1 MKKFLHVFLAVLLII
16 TQFYAPV
23 SAEIDEDT
31 SKLMPKLSIISD
43 KIPTGDAGSN
53 IDIPITIKNTG
64 YTAKDVV
71 ITPEID
77 SASPFTIN
85 DLTFSQSLDKI
96 EGDRTVDVTLKLKID
111 SLAAEKNYPIKLNFQ
126 FTNSYG
132 DPGTYNTVVYVKVI
146 NRISP
151 PRLIIS
157 KVDIGSE
164 SIAPGETVEVGFD
177 IANNGTEEA
186 KDIKFSLEGLSDEGF
201 VMGEG
206 SNTQYIQK
214 IAGGFHGYVKFNLKA
229 SNKASRGS
237 HGLDLKFSYKDR
249 QNQAYEDTQ
258 KVFINIGG
266 KGGSNSNLSMENIVY
281 PDEGITPE
289 KNFTIGF
296 DLVNHG
302 KLDASNIVVKVE
314 SSDPAIVPK
323 TASIKKII
331 GIAPEGM
338 EHVDFVLS
346 PTKEATA
353 KNYPINITVEYE
365 DELNSGK
372 DDEKYMLTQYVGV
385 YVDKEDS
392 GKEKPKLI
400 IDKYSFSPSLVNA
413 GENFV
418 MNLSFFNT
426 NKDKAVR
433 NIKISLS
440 VNDQTKE
447 NGSNVFSPVGSSNT
461 FYIDSIAPKGRVEKQ
476 ITMYTVPTA
485 EAKTYTVTATFE
497 YEDNDGQELTATE
510 LVGVPVVQKSK
521 LQTGE
526 LTISTE
532 AFVGTPI
539 PISIDFYNTGKVT
552 LYNTMVKLEGDFQTE
567 NGNYYLGN
575 FESGGSDSYEGT
587 IIPQA
592 TGEVKGALVFSYEDS
607 RGETV
612 EVRKEFALNVQ
623 EAPPAP
629 NPDELPPQEK
639 QSKNIFKT
647 VKFWAIVIPI
657 ILAIIVIK
665 IWRKKKKEKAMSIDE

>member
-1 MKKFLHVFLAVLLII
+1 MKRFFHVFLAVLLII

-132 DPGTYNTVVYVKVI
+132 DPGTYNTVVYVRVI

-331 GIAPEGM
+331 GIAPEGT

-400 IDKYSFSPSLVNA
+400 IDKYSFSPALVNA

-657 ILAIIVIK
+657 ILAIIAIK

>member
-132 DPGTYNTVVYVKVI
+132 DPGTYNTVVYVRVI

-229 SNKASRGS
+229 SSKASRGS

-657 ILAIIVIK
+657 ILAIIAIK

>member
-1 MKKFLHVFLAVLLII
+1 MKKFFHVFLAVLLII

-53 IDIPITIKNTG
+53 IDIPLTIKNTG

-229 SNKASRGS
+229 SSKASRGS

-331 GIAPEGM
+331 GIAPEGT

-647 VKFWAIVIPI
+647 AKFWAIVIPI

>member
-1 MKKFLHVFLAVLLII
+1 
-16 TQFYAPV
+16 
-23 SAEIDEDT
+23 
-31 SKLMPKLSIISD
+31 
-43 KIPTGDAGSN
+43 
-53 IDIPITIKNTG
+53 
-64 YTAKDVV
+64 
-71 ITPEID
+71 
-77 SASPFTIN
+77 
-85 DLTFSQSLDKI
+85 
-96 EGDRTVDVTLKLKID
+96 
-111 SLAAEKNYPIKLNFQ
+111 
-126 FTNSYG
+126 
-132 DPGTYNTVVYVKVI
+132 
-146 NRISP
+146 
-151 PRLIIS
+151 
-157 KVDIGSE
+157 
-164 SIAPGETVEVGFD
+164 VEVGFD

>member
-1 MKKFLHVFLAVLLII
+1 MKRFFHVFLAVLLII

-132 DPGTYNTVVYVKVI
+132 DPGTYNTVVYVRVI

-400 IDKYSFSPSLVNA
+400 IDKYSFSPALVNA

-657 ILAIIVIK
+657 ILAIIAIK

>member
-1 MKKFLHVFLAVLLII
+1 MKRFFHVFLAVLLII

-132 DPGTYNTVVYVKVI
+132 DPGTYNTVVYVRVI

-229 SNKASRGS
+229 SSKASRGS

-331 GIAPEGM
+331 GIAPEGT

-400 IDKYSFSPSLVNA
+400 IDKYSFSPALVNA

>member
-1 MKKFLHVFLAVLLII
+1 MKRFFHVFLAVLLII

-43 KIPTGDAGSN
+43 KIPTGDAGCN

-132 DPGTYNTVVYVKVI
+132 DPGTYNTVVYVRVI

-229 SNKASRGS
+229 SSKASRGS

-331 GIAPEGM
+331 GIAPEGT

-400 IDKYSFSPSLVNA
+400 IDKYSFSPALVNA

>member
-1 MKKFLHVFLAVLLII
+1 MKRFFHVFLAVLLII

-346 PTKEATA
+346 PTK
-353 KNYPINITVEYE
+353 NYPINITVEYE

>member
-1 MKKFLHVFLAVLLII
+1 MKRFFHVFLAVLLII

-331 GIAPEGM
+331 GIAPEGT

-400 IDKYSFSPSLVNA
+400 IDKYSFSPALVNA

-647 VKFWAIVIPI
+647 AKFWAIVIPI

>member
-1 MKKFLHVFLAVLLII
+1 MKRFFHVFLAVLLII

>member
-1 MKKFLHVFLAVLLII
+1 MKRFFHVFLAVLLII

-229 SNKASRGS
+229 SSKASRGS

-331 GIAPEGM
+331 GIAPEGT

-365 DELNSGK
+365 DELNFGK

-400 IDKYSFSPSLVNA
+400 IDKYSFSPALVNA

-647 VKFWAIVIPI
+647 AKFWAIVIPI

>member
-1 MKKFLHVFLAVLLII
+1 MKRFFHVFLAVLLII

-229 SNKASRGS
+229 SSKASRGS

-331 GIAPEGM
+331 GIAPEGT

-400 IDKYSFSPSLVNA
+400 IDKYSFSPALVNA

-647 VKFWAIVIPI
+647 AKFWAIVIPI